1 MKSELYAIRQKLSQ
15 GSEIVLLTSQDAVT
29 QDITKAEKLKSD
41 DNLWL
46 LDNSTE
52 FKIDGNNVPLRIIIH
67 CWLHRNSNAADYLAD
82 CQAKNMINI
91 SFLQRNDLIRWLTG
105 ESDSSQ
111 YLESSKD
118 DNLQDDIKVESEANR
133 MSENHDST
141 ARFDQTPARNIASS
155 NMQSKDPIL
164 VKILSNERTLLDHN
178 SSLRGNKP
186 IDFGYLIKDVEL
198 KLVQS
203 IKSDIRTKHN
213 SQRNGTSHNISK
225 SNSLTRTPRKD
236 PIILIPS
243 AASSIFTTS
252 NVKKFLQDSQYISP
266 RDLQNAQTPDLVT
279 IEKKLERISKPIR
292 FIVVDN
298 TRMFTKPEYWDRVV
312 AVFTTGHTWQFN
324 NYQWN
329 TPQELFQHCKGYYFH
344 FVGDSIPSHVQQWNV
359 DKIEL
364 EKYKRFKDVEVARYF
379 WNSLE
384 KELVARGYQ

>member
-164 VKILSNERTLLDHN
+164 VKTLSNERTLLDHN